1 MNERTYT
8 TEQAAAELGV
18 PRSLIAKW
26 KHRQL
31 VTPAGFAKGRGR
43 DAPLY
48 RLDELRPL
56 ADRYHATNQPPST
69 RRDQSNRLQG
79 NGQ

>member
-1 MNERTYT
+1 MTERTYT

-31 VTPAGFAKGRGR
+31 VTPAGFARGRGR

-48 RLDELRPL
+48 LLDELRPL
-56 ADRYHATNQPPST
+56 VERYQAANQQPPT
-69 RRDQSNRLQG
+69 RRDQPIRLHAGDQ
-79 NGQ
+79 